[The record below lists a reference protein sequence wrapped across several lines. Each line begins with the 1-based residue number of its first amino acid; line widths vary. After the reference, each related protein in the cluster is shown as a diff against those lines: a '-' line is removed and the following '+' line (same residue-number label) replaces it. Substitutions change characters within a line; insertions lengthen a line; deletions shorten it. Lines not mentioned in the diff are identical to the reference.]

1 MTPIVCRVEGFN
13 FHTYVEVLTT
23 VEGSFFQAAL
33 SKEWNLEVTGVLEI
47 ARDCTHFQYVLDY
60 LRLGHLLCDTSG
72 HCNIPRE
79 SLLALRVE
87 ADFYGLPLLM
97 KEIKGLLMAVKQKEM
112 RYFISCFSLDSSP
125 DSGGLE
131 LKEYRTYKEA
141 LAVYNKVKESYADY
155 LKPDHPRGEDNEG
168 DGDGDEMS
176 FSGSAQDDDGHCHE
190 ERVVVREH
198 TDWVTGKVNFELF
211 EDGDWKRPCGTQLL
225 CIPITQDVAEDG
237 ALYSCCV
244 RTTPESSRT
253 YEW

>member
-1 MTPIVCRVEGFN
+1 MTAFICRVEGFD

-23 VEGSFFQAAL
+23 VERSFFHTAL
-33 SKEWNLEVTGVLEI
+33 SKEWNRGVPGVLEI

-60 LRLGHLLCDTSG
+60 LRFGRLPRDALGHCD
-72 HCNIPRE
+72 IPTE
-79 SLLALRVE
+79 SLLALSFE
-87 ADFYGLPLLM
+87 ADFYGLPLLV
-97 KEIKGLLMAVKQKEM
+97 KEIRGLLKLKQGGM

-155 LKPDHPRGEDNEG
+155 LKPDHPRWEDNEG

-176 FSGSAQDDDGHCHE
+176 FNGSAQDDDDHCHE

-225 CIPITQDVAEDG
+225 CIPITQEVADDG
-237 ALYSCCV
+237 ALYSCSV